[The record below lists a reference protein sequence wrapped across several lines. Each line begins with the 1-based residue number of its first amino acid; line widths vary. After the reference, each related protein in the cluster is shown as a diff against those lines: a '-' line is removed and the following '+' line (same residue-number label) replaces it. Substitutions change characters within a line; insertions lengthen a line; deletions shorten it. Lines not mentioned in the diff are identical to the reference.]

1 MTPKPR
7 VCEASALLIYDKIVA
22 GYSVLAQACR
32 ATLRQSGSSCMTK
45 AHARL
50 ALLSRPPHQPMKV
63 KASASPSQRPASAR
77 AASAC
82 HPLPT
87 LIAGLALPAGL
98 MLSSGIA
105 ARPQEIGT
113 RVGSTQPARV
123 VRVTPKRAATVV
135 RLSDEDR
142 AWNAIRNSADPEAF
156 KAFLSKYGPDS
167 KYGRLAE
174 QLAENAEIE
183 RLRGKEKRAADAAL
197 IMRDLAFDEF
207 QTADLTPDGNLINP
221 RILKSEVVAIELD
234 REKGIALEL
243 VRVPEGE
250 FRMGSPE
257 QEAGRLPNEKL
268 HDVAIPEF
276 YLGRYEVTRQQWAFV
291 ASLPKVK
298 EDLPPNPSQ
307 AEASRPR
314 RPLRGAPPQ
323 ADADTLPVEGVTWS
337 QAVEFC
343 RRLEKI
349 TGKRFRLP
357 TEAEWEYAC
366 RAGSSKP
373 FAFGDTLT
381 TRVANINGEFPY
393 GNGKPTPTAGR
404 ALPVGSLGIAN
415 AFGLFDMHGN
425 VWEWCQ
431 DAFVEDYDY
440 APTDGGAYDVLN
452 PVYRVRRGGAA
463 TFKAEL
469 CRCAMRGRAEP
480 ERTGACATCVGGTG
494 LRIAI
499 LSQDLKLSGDDEE

>member
-1 MTPKPR
+1 MK
-7 VCEASALLIYDKIVA
+7 ALQNPLF
-22 GYSVLAQACR
+22 
-32 ATLRQSGSSCMTK
+32 
-45 AHARL
+45 
-50 ALLSRPPHQPMKV
+50 
-63 KASASPSQRPASAR
+63 RPAPAR
-77 AASAC
+77 AARRT
-82 HPLPT
+82 LPVV
-87 LIAGLALPAGL
+87 IAGLALPASL
-98 MLSSGIA
+98 MAASAIT

-113 RVGSTQPARV
+113 RVGATQPARV
-123 VRVTPKRAATVV
+123 VRVTPKRAATVI

-142 AWNAIRNSADPEAF
+142 AWNAIRNSGDPGDF
-156 KAFLSKYGPDS
+156 KAFLSKYGPDG
-167 KYGRLAE
+167 KYGRLAK

-183 RLRGKEKRAADAAL
+183 RLRSLEKRSADAAL
-197 IMRDLAFDEF
+197 IMRELAFDEF
-207 QTADLTPDGNLINP
+207 QTADLTPEGNIVNP
-221 RILKSEVVAIELD
+221 RVLKSEVVAIELD
-234 REKGIALEL
+234 RAKGIALEL

-257 QEAGRLPNEKL
+257 REAGRLPNEKL

-276 YLGRYEVTRQQWAFV
+276 YLGRYEVTRQQWALV

-298 EDLPPNPSQ
+298 DDLPPNPSQ
-307 AEASRPR
+307 PETSRRR
-314 RPLRGAPPQ
+314 RPSRDAPSQ
-323 ADADTLPVEGVTWS
+323 LEDDALPVENVTWS

-343 RRLEKI
+343 RRLEKL

-393 GNGKPTPTAGR
+393 GDGKPTPTAGR

-431 DAFVEDYDY
+431 DAFVEDYDNT
-440 APTDGGAYDVLN
+440 PTDGSAYDVLN

-463 TFKAEL
+463 NFKAEL
-469 CRCAMRGRAEP
+469 CRSAMRGRAEP
-480 ERTGACATCVGGTG
+480 ERAGACPTCVGGTG
-494 LRIAI
+494 LRVAI
-499 LSQDLKLSGDDEE
+499 RAEDLKLADDDDE